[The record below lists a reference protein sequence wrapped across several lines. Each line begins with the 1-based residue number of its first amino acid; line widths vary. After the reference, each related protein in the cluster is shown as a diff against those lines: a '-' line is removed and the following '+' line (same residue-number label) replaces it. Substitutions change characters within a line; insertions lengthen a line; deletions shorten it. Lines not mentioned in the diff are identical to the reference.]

1 MSSVFVS
8 DNSAGGFSQSQ
19 QQKPPEPARPKRPR
33 PSLACIRCRKKKV
46 KCDFV
51 QPTCGR
57 CANAGLPCSY
67 ATPPR
72 RVDGQAFDQ
81 LGNHVEELKERMQ
94 KMQSEL
100 AMIKNNLHP
109 FPGGGGGGSSSTAGD
124 SVGFASSGLVDEE
137 NMNNS
142 RGVSPLGNSPVVMD
156 QLALSQENGPMTMI
170 EPQQPVTW
178 RLSLSPSGLRI
189 DTNIASVADLY
200 RILLNGISQLNINSD
215 STTNLFSTDSIRG
228 DGNKPRQHKAWGRYA
243 QQHRAKPLESG
254 DTVMGPANDTH
265 SAQSAGSSSNG
276 AVGGPGPSSGVSG
289 GGGGR
294 LWEVDDNE
302 ARKILQ
308 ERKSADDTIPPATL
322 DNLMQTC
329 YHKCFLAYQIVDK
342 EAFMQQ
348 YASEAGLDPLLANSI
363 SAWVAKH
370 GCIYHNA
377 CPGKDPSSMGEA
389 YFKNARQLLKKCF
402 DISNATTVHALLNLY
417 MYQLSSERSSLAY
430 LYIGLA
436 IRMAQ
441 DLKFHKKEHM
451 HTDLKQ
457 RETSKR
463 LWWSAY
469 WLDLCAALESNR
481 PTMVDDKDCDLEYP
495 TKLDFE
501 DEETGYRIDFC
512 VHSIKLM
519 KIRKDITKH
528 LPSEQSGQSL
538 LSAISRLENALTTWL
553 NELPQYL
560 RFEPEDVFNKT
571 DTFKDEASLILNIQY
586 QTTWIMLHKF
596 FLPKQ
601 NQTATP
607 VALLSLNICTKSAN
621 FITKLLDIYAKNLCW
636 CQFFYA
642 LDGVIA
648 SVSIHQ
654 SNALS
659 NEEEVA
665 CLAQRNLILTA
676 NVLRNSPLLY
686 MEKVNE
692 IIESIE
698 SFLKQNNLPNDLS
711 KLPAINEDLVNQ
723 QSIYSVFHPGVFE
736 NNQNQQPQQQQQQQ
750 QQQTPVSV
758 ASSVGTM
765 GQQSKA
771 SPSIGQLGL
780 HQSSPA
786 TMLSSNSLSPH
797 PHQQQPMSSPI
808 PMTASPQQSIS
819 DRQSVPLSHQAHHH
833 QQQQQQQQSQ
843 QQPQQQTPQQQMA
856 NPMGYQQQLSGVT
869 SANMMS
875 SGPNSM
881 LFNNPALMGFTGTGG
896 EAPMDQLLFRD
907 MNFGMD
913 QGGDRMMG
921 QQDVFASLSSNM
933 LGDTSFAPNPSTGTS
948 FPFADMNQAGIY
960 NSQQQ
965 QRSQQPPQQPS
976 QQHHHQQ
983 QSTQQHPSHT
993 QQPQHRQ
1000 NNNSNNNNNPNDP
1013 SSFAGNLFGN
1023 PALFGLQGTGMNQSP
1038 YTMNDATSSAGGGFD
1053 PASLFAN
1060 VNMDQAAMNALLY
1073 GSAGAS
1079 GTGAAD
1085 GMAMQFGGQQQQQQQ
1100 QPGVPSS
1107 SNFSTAAMY
1116 AAASRKR
1123 VHREW
1128 EDST

>member
-94 KMQSEL
+94 KMQTEL
-100 AMIKNNLHP
+100 AMIKSNLHP
-109 FPGGGGGGSSSTAGD
+109 FPGSGSTAGD
-124 SVGFASSGLVDEE
+124 SVGFASSSGIADEE
-137 NMNNS
+137 NLSNS

-156 QLALSQENGPMTMI
+156 QLQLSQENGPMTMI

-228 DGNKPRQHKAWGRYA
+228 DSNKPRQHKAWGRYA
-243 QQHRAKPLESG
+243 QQHRAKPLESS
-254 DTVMGPANDTH
+254 DTVMAPATDTH
-265 SAQSAGSSSNG
+265 TPAPGNSTSNG
-276 AVGGPGPSSGVSG
+276 AVGGVGGGGGG

-302 ARKILQ
+302 ALKIQQ
-308 ERKSADDTIPPATL
+308 ERKSADDTIPQATL
-322 DNLMQTC
+322 DNLMHSC

-451 HTDLKQ
+451 PADLKQ

-560 RFEPEDVFNKT
+560 RFEPEDVFCKT

-711 KLPAINEDLVNQ
+711 KLPAVNEDLVNQ

-736 NNQNQQPQQQQQQQ
+736 NNQNQQQSQQSVSAA
-750 QQQTPVSV
+750 TSV
-758 ASSVGTM
+758 AGM
-765 GQQSKA
+765 AQQATA
-771 SPSIGQLGL
+771 SPSMAQLGPQ

-786 TMLSSNSLSPH
+786 TMLSSSSLSPH
-797 PHQQQPMSSPI
+797 PRQQPMSSPI
-808 PMTASPQQSIS
+808 PMTASPQQSIP
-819 DRQSVPLSHQAHHH
+819 DQAQARQPGALAQQA
-833 QQQQQQQQSQ
+833 QQQQI
-843 QQPQQQTPQQQMA
+843 A
-856 NPMGYQQQLSGVT
+856 DMGYTQQLPGAT

-875 SGPNSM
+875 AGAGM

-896 EAPMDQLLFRD
+896 DAPMDQLLFRD
-907 MNFGMD
+907 MNFMD
-913 QGGDRMMG
+913 QGGDRMMS
-921 QQDVFASLSSNM
+921 QQDVFASLGSNM
-933 LGDTSFAPNPSTGTS
+933 LGDTSFAPNPSTGGS
-948 FPFADMNQAGIY
+948 FPFTDMSQADIY
-960 NSQQQ
+960 S
-965 QRSQQPPQQPS
+965 PQQ
-976 QQHHHQQ
+976 HHQQ
-983 QSTQQHPSHT
+983 QRPQQP
-993 QQPQHRQ
+993 QPPQPQPQHRQ
-1000 NNNSNNNNNPNDP
+1000 NNSSNNDP
-1013 SSFAGNLFGN
+1013 SSFPGNLFGN
-1023 PALFGLQGTGMNQSP
+1023 PALFGLQGAGMNQP
-1038 YTMNDATSSAGGGFD
+1038 YGMNDASTSSSSGFD
-1053 PASLFAN
+1053 PAALFAN

-1073 GSAGAS
+1073 GSAAAS
-1079 GTGAAD
+1079 GSGD
-1085 GMAMQFGGQQQQQQQ
+1085 GMGIPFGQQQQQQQ
-1100 QPGVPSS
+1100 PPTGPSS
-1107 SNFSTAAMY
+1107 SANFAAAMY
-1116 AAASRKR
+1116 AASRKR

-1128 EDST
+1128 DDSA